1 MNKTIFKR
9 IIKYMSNSKRYLL
22 LSLLSAIITV
32 ILSLIAPLL
41 IGKTIDKMIGK
52 GLVDFSYVFKI
63 IIMISIVYVVS
74 NIFNWLLIYLTNLI
88 AFSSVNHMRE
98 DLFKKTSKLPL
109 NF

>member
-9 IIKYMSNSKRYLL
+9 IIKYMSNSKIYIIF
-22 LSLLSAIITV
+22 SLISAIITV

-63 IIMISIVYVVS
+63 IIAIAIVLCS
-74 NIFNWLLIYLTNLI
+74 WKHI
-88 AFSSVNHMRE
+88 
-98 DLFKKTSKLPL
+98 
-109 NF
+109 